1 LPKSSKNL
9 NLLPTLNVEHVDS
22 DGVDG
27 GDEAP
32 TNIERTA
39 TFRLFYPEPET
50 TNPEQNPVSETG
62 GSRSELTEPLMPRPG
77 DNVIKLFTAVI
88 YECL

>member
-9 NLLPTLNVEHVDS
+9 NLLPTLNVEHVDN
-22 DGVDG
+22 DGVD
-27 GDEAP
+27 EAP
-32 TNIERTA
+32 SNIERTA

-77 DNVIKLFTAVI
+77 ANVIKLFTAVI
-88 YECL
+88 YECS

>member
-1 LPKSSKNL
+1 M
-9 NLLPTLNVEHVDS
+9 
-22 DGVDG
+22 
-27 GDEAP
+27 
-32 TNIERTA
+32 
-39 TFRLFYPEPET
+39 

-77 DNVIKLFTAVI
+77 DNVIKNFTAVI